1 MSASHEY
8 ATKMHEL
15 SIEKILLFKE
25 SETEWKVRLD
35 EMVNIEKVKVEEVRE
50 HRKIMIELE
59 KEMLKLD
66 KKQP

>member
-35 EMVNIEKVKVEEVRE
+35 EMVNIEKVKVEVRE

-66 KKQP
+66 KKQL